1 MDDRSLAAYILA
13 ILCIVVEV
21 ISLISKIVFVAVFD
35 ESDTELIGWAILL
48 TVMGLLGRLF
58 ACCFVIWATTPGESE
73 CGFTLL
79 CISIGILSI
88 PCIGIYQLAAGIL
101 MAVVTALNSAA
112 NVQAFGGF
120 IVSLDLIV
128 SILSAVYGC
137 LACCVVWGGDES

>member
-21 ISLISKIVFVAVFD
+21 ISLISKIVFVTVFD
-35 ESDTELIGWAILL
+35 ESDADLIGWAILL

-58 ACCFVIWATTPGESE
+58 ACCFVIWAASPGESD

-79 CISIGILSI
+79 CIGIGILSI

-137 LACCVVWGGDES
+137 LACCVVWGGDDS